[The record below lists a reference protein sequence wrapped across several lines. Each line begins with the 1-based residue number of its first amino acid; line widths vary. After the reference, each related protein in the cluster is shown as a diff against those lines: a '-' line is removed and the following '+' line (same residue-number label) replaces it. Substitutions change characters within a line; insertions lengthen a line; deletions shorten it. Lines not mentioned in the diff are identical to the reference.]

1 MSNGTILLIE
11 DQDKLRDLLGRILSL
26 EGYKVFPVSNIKSG
40 LKTLEKEEIE
50 LVITD
55 VKLPDGNGVDLIEKI
70 KSQYPIPEIIV
81 MTAYG
86 TIEDGVKAIKQ
97 GAFDYITKGEGEEQI
112 IPTVSRAMEKALLKA
127 KVAQLEK
134 KIGESYNL
142 ESIIG
147 KSASILASKE
157 LARKVAATDTNVL
170 LLGETGTGKEVFAQA
185 IHYSSPRK
193 AKSYV
198 AINCSAI
205 SKDILES
212 ELFGYKAG
220 AFTGAIKD
228 KKGLFEE
235 ANEGTI
241 FLDEIGE
248 MNIELQAKLLR
259 VLETQS
265 FIKPGDTKTSKVNVR
280 IIAATNKDLLKE
292 VEEGRF
298 RNDLYYRISTF
309 IIQLPPLRER
319 VNDIKELAEYFIE
332 IFAHQIKKKK
342 LYMDDL
348 FVEKLKKYQF
358 KGNIR
363 ELRNII
369 ERAVILSDGDVLTAS
384 LLPSEVIMA
393 ESTDKSPYDLSTIE
407 KIYIQKVL
415 QVTKGNKTKAAELL
429 GIGVTTL
436 YRKLEEYKINVEGDK

>member
-11 DQDKLRDLLGRILSL
+11 DEDKLRELLGRILSL
-26 EGYKVFPVSNIKSG
+26 EGYKIFPVSNIKSG
-40 LKTLEKEEIE
+40 LKILEKEEIE
-50 LVITD
+50 LIITD
-55 VKLPDGNGVDLIEKI
+55 VKLPDGNGLDLIEKI
-70 KSQYPIPEIIV
+70 KAHYPIPEIIV

-86 TIEDGVKAIKQ
+86 TITDGVKAIKS

-134 KIGESYNL
+134 KIGESYCFD
-142 ESIIG
+142 SIIG
-147 KSASILASKE
+147 NSPSILESKE
-157 LARKVAATDTNVL
+157 LARKVAGTDTNVL

-185 IHYSSPRK
+185 IHYASSRK
-193 AKSYV
+193 TKSYV

-205 SKDILES
+205 SKDLLES

-220 AFTGAIKD
+220 AFTGALKD

-248 MNIELQAKLLR
+248 MNLELQAKLLR

-280 IIAATNKDLLKE
+280 IIAATNRNLLNE
-292 VEEGRF
+292 TEEGRF
-298 RNDLYYRISTF
+298 RNDLYYRIATF
-309 IIQLPPLRER
+309 SIQLPPLRER
-319 VNDIKELAEYFIE
+319 VNDIKELVNHFIDL
-332 IFAHQIKKKK
+332 FAYQIKKKK
-342 LYMDDL
+342 LHVDESFL
-348 FVEKLKKYQF
+348 EKLKKYEF

-369 ERAVILSDGDVLTAS
+369 ERAVILSEGDVLTAA

-393 ESTDKSPYDLSTIE
+393 EGSGKSPYDLSTIE

-415 QVTKGNKTKAAELL
+415 QLTKGNKTKSAELL

-436 YRKLEEYKINVEGDK
+436 YRKLEEYKISVEGGK

>member
-11 DQDKLRDLLGRILSL
+11 DEDKLRELLGRILSL
-26 EGYKVFPVSNIKSG
+26 EGYKIFPVSNIKSG
-40 LKTLEKEEIE
+40 LKILEKEEIE
-50 LVITD
+50 LIITD
-55 VKLPDGNGVDLIEKI
+55 VKLPDGNGLDLIEKI
-70 KSQYPIPEIIV
+70 KAHYPIPEIIV

-86 TIEDGVKAIKQ
+86 TITDGVKAIKS

-134 KIGESYNL
+134 KIGESYCFD
-142 ESIIG
+142 SIIG
-147 KSASILASKE
+147 NSPSILESKE
-157 LARKVAATDTNVL
+157 LARKVAGTDTNVL

-185 IHYSSPRK
+185 IHYASSRK
-193 AKSYV
+193 TKSYV

-205 SKDILES
+205 SKDLLES

-220 AFTGAIKD
+220 AFTGAMKD

-248 MNIELQAKLLR
+248 MNLELQAKLLR

-280 IIAATNKDLLKE
+280 IIAATNRNLLNE
-292 VEEGRF
+292 TEEGRF
-298 RNDLYYRISTF
+298 RNDLYYRIATF
-309 IIQLPPLRER
+309 SIQLPPLRER
-319 VNDIKELAEYFIE
+319 VNDIKELVNHFIDL
-332 IFAHQIKKKK
+332 FAYQIKKKK
-342 LYMDDL
+342 LHVDESFL
-348 FVEKLKKYQF
+348 EKLKKYEF

-369 ERAVILSDGDVLTAS
+369 ERAVILSEGDVLTAA

-393 ESTDKSPYDLSTIE
+393 EGSGKSPYDLSTIE

-415 QVTKGNKTKAAELL
+415 QLTKGNKTKSAELL

-436 YRKLEEYKINVEGDK
+436 YRKLEEYKISVEGGK

>member
-11 DQDKLRDLLGRILSL
+11 DEDKLRELLGRILSL
-26 EGYKVFPVSNIKSG
+26 EGYKIFPVSNIKSG
-40 LKTLEKEEIE
+40 LKILEKEEIE
-50 LVITD
+50 IVITD
-55 VKLPDGNGVDLIEKI
+55 VKLPDGNGLDLIEKI
-70 KSQYPIPEIIV
+70 KAHYPIPEIIV

-86 TIEDGVKAIKQ
+86 TIIDGVKAIKS

-134 KIGESYNL
+134 KIGESYSFD
-142 ESIIG
+142 SIIG
-147 KSASILASKE
+147 NSPSIKDSKE
-157 LARKVAATDTNVL
+157 LARKVAGTDTNVL

-185 IHYSSPRK
+185 IHYASSRK
-193 AKSYV
+193 TKSYV

-205 SKDILES
+205 SKDLLES

-220 AFTGAIKD
+220 AFTGAMKD

-248 MNIELQAKLLR
+248 MNLELQAKLLR

-280 IIAATNKDLLKE
+280 IIAATNRNLLNE
-292 VEEGRF
+292 TEEGRF
-298 RNDLYYRISTF
+298 RNDLYYRIATF
-309 IIQLPPLRER
+309 SIQLPPLRER
-319 VNDIKELAEYFIE
+319 VNDIKELVNHFIDL
-332 IFAHQIKKKK
+332 FAYQIKKKK
-342 LYMDDL
+342 LHVDESFL
-348 FVEKLKKYQF
+348 EKLKKYEF

-369 ERAVILSDGDVLTAS
+369 ERAVILSEGDVLTAA

-393 ESTDKSPYDLSTIE
+393 EGSGKSPYDLSTIE

-415 QVTKGNKTKAAELL
+415 QLTKGNKTKSAELL

-436 YRKLEEYKINVEGDK
+436 YRKLEEYKISVEGGK